1 MADDGLSRMED
12 RLPEAAFSMRV
23 ARLIVR
29 NRFATLM
36 TLLSITLFFAAPLVN
51 ALIFNISGEPVAGIP
66 RFQMNTSIRDQW
78 PEHPF
83 IHAQD
88 KFEGRFGTASYVV
101 VEVKR
106 KDGDIYDS
114 DFLYKVSDLTHEVDV
129 APNVNHY
136 QVSSISHINTRVI
149 KIEPDGA
156 ITAEPL
162 LEDIPEEEEDLAAF
176 KDVVRQN
183 PGRILGFLIS
193 PDETA
198 VRIAAGFITHRMDNR
213 QAYQDLFEHFLKLE
227 EEGEADGTVD
237 IYVTG
242 GPVLVGWVYLHA
254 FEIGLFLLLT
264 IVLLF
269 FLLLAYFRR
278 LHGVAIPMV
287 AGLATAIW
295 GMGFCAYMGITLDPL
310 VLVIPLL
317 ITARSIS
324 HTIQMAERFFEDF
337 EMEVDARERQIGRE
351 LTHLEVEDAKVETAT
366 TAMAKLMM
374 PGMLGIITDAAG
386 LMVLFITSIVIMRNL
401 AAFGSFWVLA
411 IFFNVILLHPIM
423 IAYLPPPH
431 ESKHYTPRFM
441 NFLLAGA
448 GRLVT
453 SRGKYVLVGTVGV
466 LFAFALYYVL
476 NFSTIGESRP
486 GAPIF

>member
-1 MADDGLSRMED
+1 
-12 RLPEAAFSMRV
+12 MRF

-29 NRFATLM
+29 YRFATLM
-36 TLLSITLFFAAPLVN
+36 TLLSITLFFASPLVN
-51 ALIFNISGEPVAGIP
+51 ALLFNLTGEPIPGVP
-66 RFQMNTSIRDQW
+66 RFEMNTRVRDQW

-88 KFEGRFGTASYVV
+88 KFEGRFGTASFVL

-106 KDGDIYDS
+106 KDGDIYDT
-114 DFLYKVSDLTHEVDV
+114 DFLEKVSELTHQVDI
-129 APNVNHY
+129 APNINHY

-156 ITAEPL
+156 ITAEPVMEEVP
-162 LEDIPEEEEDLAAF
+162 EDDEDMAAF
-176 KDVVRQN
+176 KETVRQN
-183 PGRILGFLIS
+183 PGRILGLLIS

-198 VRIAAGFITHRMDNR
+198 VRIGAGFITHRLDNR
-213 QAYQDLFEHFLKLE
+213 EAYQALFDHFQALE
-227 EEGEADGTVD
+227 AEGEADGTVD
-237 IYVTG
+237 IFVTG

-254 FEIGLFLLLT
+254 FEITLFLLAT
-264 IVLLF
+264 IVMLF

-287 AGLATAIW
+287 AGMSTAIW
-295 GMGFCAYMGITLDPL
+295 GMGFCAWMGITLDPL

-324 HTIQMAERFFEDF
+324 HTIQMAERFFEDY
-337 EMEVDARERQIGRE
+337 EMEVDARERRLGRE
-351 LTHLEVEDAKVETAT
+351 LTKDEVEDSKVETAT

-386 LMVLFITSIVIMRNL
+386 LTVLFITSIVIMRNL

-431 ESKHYTPRFM
+431 ESKH
-441 NFLLAGA
+441 
-448 GRLVT
+448 
-453 SRGKYVLVGTVGV
+453 
-466 LFAFALYYVL
+466 
-476 NFSTIGESRP
+476 
-486 GAPIF
+486 